1 MNALGTQHRSP
12 EVRTVWTGDH
22 STTHSQA
29 EWDGGLQPNRSCC
42 PLLLQSQ
49 GAASLPCAGGKEHGR
64 SLQDCAA
71 TPGGGQGLTDPV
83 PDNEEW
89 LTFHWDFAAE
99 GGAASLLL
107 GRSAACDDQGTG
119 LGLLP
124 CREIPF
130 SQLDGCS
137 SDCHHGKVSA
147 DRGRCQWPVKPPLPA
162 HRGWWGCSFPGPAAS
177 LPTASNSQLSRA
189 MKATVTTAVS

>member
-1 MNALGTQHRSP
+1 MGTTAPPTVRRSGMGGSSQ
-12 EVRTVWTGDH
+12 TAAAAH
-22 STTHSQA
+22 SCS
-29 EWDGGLQPNRSCC
+29 RSRV
-42 PLLLQSQ
+42 
-49 GAASLPCAGGKEHGR
+49 LPAFPVQGGKEHRR
-64 SLQDCAA
+64 SLQHCAA
-71 TPGGGQGLTDPV
+71 TPGGGRGLTDPV

-107 GRSAACDDQGTG
+107 GRSAACDVWGTG
-119 LGLLP
+119 LALLP
-124 CREIPF
+124 CREMPF

-162 HRGWWGCSFPGPAAS
+162 HRGWWGCPFPGSAAS
-177 LPTASNSQLSRA
+177 LPTVSNSLLSRA
-189 MKATVTTAVS
+189 MKATITTAVS